1 MSFSAE
7 NLTSIFWHV
16 VKTVNLNWLETIFSV
31 GLLSKYIY
39 LNVCTGTKVCMC
51 LQGSLIIEKILSSC
65 IGGKCAKTVKTKCF
79 NKMIENVFSISEI
92 YIPMGNQMR
101 WLSFWV
107 FLSAV
112 WQPQGQ
118 LWAIFEKTASLTQC
132 LSLRLIYN
140 WPKGHQEYFNDKS
153 IFRAKHQDFIL
164 DTWFF
169 YIFFRTNCV

>member
-1 MSFSAE
+1 MTWNYFFGWI
-7 NLTSIFWHV
+7 TFKIH
-16 VKTVNLNWLETIFSV
+16 
-31 GLLSKYIY
+31 LSKCVYWDKSVY
-39 LNVCTGTKVCMC
+39 VPLR
-51 LQGSLIIEKILSSC
+51 LLIIEKILSSC